1 MFTAQVFTLY
11 PEYFPGPFKNGLYGK
26 AIEKKIWD
34 LRTVNIRD
42 YAIDKH
48 KTVDDTPYGG
58 GSGMLIKPD
67 VLAKSLDKNINGDEK
82 IVYLSPKGKVFNQ
95 KIAKELSLENKVNI
109 ICGHFEGIDQ
119 RVLENRKI
127 DEISLGDFVLSGGET
142 ATYVFLDAILRLIPG
157 VLGNEKSTSEE
168 SFENGLLEYPQYTK
182 PQIWE
187 EKSVPNVLLS
197 GDHAKI
203 KDWRLSQ
210 SEAITRDRRPD
221 LWQKYNKK
229 TNLINLQMKT
239 IEEINQ
245 ANVKKIAA
253 EKKLPNF
260 FPGDIVKIGVRITE
274 GKRDRIQYFE
284 GVCIAKKNRDLN
296 SSFTVRKISF
306 GEGVERTFALYS
318 PIVDSIKVIRSGKV
332 RRAKLYYLRDR
343 TGKSARIAEKI
354 KKKIG
359 IDVDVKT
366 EQPTAQN
373 VTKTEE
379 SNITEETKVEKG
391 SVEKKDTS
399 EKKNEKETLK
409 DKK

>member
-1 MFTAQVFTLY
+1 
-11 PEYFPGPFKNGLYGK
+11 
-26 AIEKKIWD
+26 
-34 LRTVNIRD
+34 
-42 YAIDKH
+42 
-48 KTVDDTPYGG
+48 
-58 GSGMLIKPD
+58 
-67 VLAKSLDKNINGDEK
+67 
-82 IVYLSPKGKVFNQ
+82 
-95 KIAKELSLENKVNI
+95 
-109 ICGHFEGIDQ
+109 
-119 RVLENRKI
+119 
-127 DEISLGDFVLSGGET
+127 
-142 ATYVFLDAILRLIPG
+142 
-157 VLGNEKSTSEE
+157 
-168 SFENGLLEYPQYTK
+168 
-182 PQIWE
+182 
-187 EKSVPNVLLS
+187 
-197 GDHAKI
+197 
-203 KDWRLSQ
+203 
-210 SEAITRDRRPD
+210 
-221 LWQKYNKK
+221 
-229 TNLINLQMKT
+229 MKT

-366 EQPTAQN
+366 EESKEKLIEP
-373 VTKTEE
+373 KTENLAKDE
-379 SNITEETKVEKG
+379 VSKKST
-391 SVEKKDTS
+391 KKDTEDKITKA
-399 EKKNEKETLK
+399 EKK
-409 DKK
+409 